1 MLKIPIKS
9 VDYSLML
16 PSANEI
22 EGVEIPRIFN
32 EETIEVSGKR
42 RAELRRLN
50 SISRIFL
57 ASVSK
62 LLNGLTFT
70 NGDNTG
76 LIVNTV
82 YGPLKT
88 NMHFGDTLL
97 KEGPKFSSPSV
108 FANTVS
114 NSVLGHVAKFFNL
127 KGYSTLFMGSN
138 AIVYAIRLL
147 KKCDGKDNL
156 IIGGV
161 DEVLDQVKA
170 YSTARFGKD
179 IFNEAVGSVFLGF
192 EDTMPDLAYIIG
204 YSESSLGYAPLYSES
219 APVDV
224 RKKFSQVIKKAL
236 KLSESKAEAISKVY
250 LASDSYLGL
259 REAELSAVQAL
270 FPESTQTVALKDMI
284 GETLAA
290 SSFVGLAVA
299 TSNLKGPDDRVVV
312 LNIEASGSLSAL
324 VISK

>member
-9 VDYSLML
+9 VDYSLTL
-16 PSANEI
+16 PVVNEI
-22 EGVEIPRIFN
+22 EGVEVLQIFDK
-32 EETIEVSGKR
+32 ETTEVSGKKR
-42 RAELRRLN
+42 GELRRLN
-50 SISRIFL
+50 PISRTFL
-57 ASVSK
+57 ASVNK

-70 NGDNTG
+70 DGDNTG

-88 NMHFGDTLL
+88 NMIFGDTLL
-97 KEGPKFSSPSV
+97 KDGTKFASPSV

-114 NSVLGHVAKFFNL
+114 NAVLGHVAKFFNL
-127 KGYSTLFMGSN
+127 KGNSTLLMGSN

-170 YSTARFGKD
+170 YSTVRFGKD

-192 EDTMPDLAYIIG
+192 EDTMPDLAYVTG
-204 YSESSLGYAPLYSES
+204 YSESSLGYAPLYSET

-224 RKKFSQVIKKAL
+224 QNKFSQVIQKAL
-236 KLSESKAEAISKVY
+236 KMSESKAEDITKVY

-259 REAELSAVQAL
+259 REAEISAVQDL
-270 FPESTQTVALKDMI
+270 FPNHTQMVALKDMI

-290 SSFVGLAVA
+290 SSFVSLAVA
-299 TSNLKGPDDRVVV
+299 TSNLQGSDDKVVV
-312 LNIEASGSLSAL
+312 LNLEASGSLSAL
-324 VISK
+324 VVSK

>member
-1 MLKIPIKS
+1 MIKIPIKS
-9 VDYSLML
+9 VDYSLTL
-16 PSANEI
+16 PPFNKI
-22 EGVEIPRIFN
+22 EEVEVPRIFN
-32 EETIEVSGKR
+32 EETIEVTGKR
-42 RAELRRLN
+42 RGELRRLN
-50 SISRIFL
+50 PISRTFL
-57 ASVSK
+57 ASVNK

-70 NGDNTG
+70 DGDNTG

-82 YGPLKT
+82 YGSLKT

-97 KEGPKFSSPSV
+97 KDGPKFSSPSI

-114 NSVLGHVAKFFNL
+114 NAVLGHVAKFFNL
-127 KGYSTLFMGSN
+127 KGYSTLLMGSN

-156 IIGGV
+156 IVGGV

-170 YSTARFGKD
+170 HSTARFGKD

-192 EDTMPDLAYIIG
+192 EDTMPDLAYITG
-204 YSESSLGYAPLYSES
+204 YSESSLGFAPLYSES

-224 RKKFSQVIKKAL
+224 QKKFIQVIQKAL
-236 KLSESKAEAISKVY
+236 KMSESKVEDISKVY
-250 LASDSYLGL
+250 LTSDSYLGL
-259 REAELSAVQAL
+259 REAELSAVRAL
-270 FPESTQTVALKDMI
+270 FPENTQMVALKDMV

-290 SSFVGLAVA
+290 SSFVSLAVA
-299 TSNLKGPDDRVVV
+299 TSNLQESDDEVVV